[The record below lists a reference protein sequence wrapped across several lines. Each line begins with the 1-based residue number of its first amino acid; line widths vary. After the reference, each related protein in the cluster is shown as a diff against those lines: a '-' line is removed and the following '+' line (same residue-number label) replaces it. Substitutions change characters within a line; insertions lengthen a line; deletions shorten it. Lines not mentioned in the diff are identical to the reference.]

1 MQMKRGIIFAGGEF
15 STDTDIKD
23 ILTNDSVIL
32 CADSG
37 YDNALLCG
45 ICPDVIIGDM
55 DSVQNKLPDGVRQIK
70 LNPEKDDTDTQA
82 CIDFLADEGCGEI
95 ILLGALG
102 GRIDHQMANIMLT
115 IYAAKKG
122 VKLVIKDGKTEMFAV
137 ENSAKIKGEAGDWLS
152 LIPILGDV
160 EGVSLSGLKYTLE
173 NARLEAGKTVGI
185 SNEFVN
191 ETAEISLKKGLIL
204 AVKTKR

>member
-1 MQMKRGIIFAGGEF
+1 MKRGIIFAGGEF
-15 STDTDIKD
+15 STETDIKD
-23 ILTNDSVIL
+23 IITENSIVL

-55 DSVQNKLPDGVRQIK
+55 DSVQSRLPDGVRQIK
-70 LNPEKDDTDTQA
+70 LNPVKDDTDTQA
-82 CIDFLADEGCGEI
+82 CIDFLADEGCREI

-102 GRIDHQMANIMLT
+102 GRIDHEVANIMLT
-115 IYAAKKG
+115 IYAVKKG
-122 VKLVIKDGKTEMFAV
+122 IKLVIIDGKTEMFAV
-137 ENSAKIKGEAGDWLS
+137 ENSAKIKGEVGDWLS
-152 LIPILGDV
+152 LIPILGDA
-160 EGVSLSGLKYTLE
+160 EGVTLSGLKYTLE

-185 SNEFVN
+185 SNEFAN
-191 ETAEISLKKGLIL
+191 ETAEVSLEKGLIL